1 MVPRYVRPFL
11 WDERFFVLKMKGR
24 DKQVKMKE
32 TLHLGK
38 TAFPMRGNLPNREIE
53 WQKDWEE
60 KDIYGLRQKLNEGK
74 PTFVLH
80 DGPPFANGN
89 IHLGHSLNK
98 ISKDIIVRSK
108 SMSGFRA
115 PYVPGWDTHGLPIE
129 QVLANKGIKRKE
141 MTLAEYRQK
150 CYDYAL
156 TQVDKQREDFKRLGV
171 SGEWDNPY
179 ITLTPDYEAAEIRVF
194 GKMAEKGYIYK
205 GLKPIYWS
213 PSSES
218 SLAEAEI
225 EYKDV
230 KSASIYVAFQVADG
244 KGLLDNDTAFVIWTT
259 TPWTLPANLGISVNP
274 DYTYVQILADG
285 RKFVVAKDLLET
297 VTNAIG
303 WENVEVLKEFSGD
316 QLEMMTA
323 QHPFYDRTSLLMLG
337 DHVTLE
343 AGTGLVHT
351 APGHGEDD
359 YIVSRRYGLEVISP
373 VNGQGVFTEEAP
385 LFEGV
390 FYDKANPMITELLT
404 EKNALL
410 KLDFFTHSY
419 PHDWRTKKP
428 VIFRATPQWFA
439 SIDKFR
445 QNLLDEVE
453 KVDWLLPWGKTR
465 LYNMVRDRGDW
476 VISRQR
482 AWGVPLPIFYGENGE
497 PIITPETI
505 EHVAK
510 LFEEHGSNIW
520 FMKEAKE
527 LLPEGFTHPASPNG
541 EFTKETDIMDVW
553 FDSGSSHE
561 AVLRQREDLTFP
573 ADMYLEGS
581 DQYRGWFNSS
591 LTTSVAING
600 VAPYKSVLSQGFVL
614 DGEGRKMSK
623 SLGNTILPDKVIKQM
638 GADILR
644 LWVSSVDY
652 EADVRVSM
660 DILNQV
666 SEVYRKIRN
675 TMRFLIAN
683 TEDFNPETDRVAYE
697 DLRSVDKYMTVRLNQ
712 TIKEIREEG
721 YEKYNFLQIY
731 RTVMNFLT
739 IDLSSFYLDF
749 AKDVVYIEAKDDH
762 QRRSMQTVFYDV
774 AKELTKLLTPIIPH
788 TAEEIWSFLKEEE
801 AYVQLAEF
809 PEYQVFPNQAELLD
823 TWSAFMDFR
832 DNVLKALEEARNEK
846 LIGKSLEA
854 KMTIYPTEPIAS
866 LLTAVNA
873 NLSQLLIVSPDF
885 FEVKAVGT
893 EVPEAAMKFNDV
905 AILVEKADG
914 AVCDRCRQ
922 VKNDVGSDEQLP
934 TLCGHCAT
942 IVTSEFPEAVAE
954 GFEI

>member
-156 TQVDKQREDFKRLGV
+156 TQVEKQREDFKRLGV

-697 DLRSVDKYMTVRLNQ
+697 DLRSVDKYMVVRLNQ

-809 PEYQVFPNQAELLD
+809 PEYQEFPNQAELLD